1 MQKELK
7 CWSCP
12 LCNQKCN
19 SCFQTKNESTP
30 STLVA
35 PNTQSTQSGATTF
48 GSELSSSTPEPVDCS
63 TPKPS
68 RGGCSKSA
76 TGSTKTKSSTK
87 KEYRP
92 LSQEAL
98 QKLGA
103 AKYFQLLPP
112 PPSQKSLFD
121 PVPGQCALHQTV
133 CMRLSLDYKAR
144 HHAHWKSGLEK
155 DNRPPTYL
163 ASPVMKHLCSIFEE
177 HCYRYGTTA
186 GKLHVNTV
194 RESEME
200 LQEFFKF
207 IMEANQSLRIEDKS
221 DAEAECKEAQHTLAL
236 ANLSQICLQKQAKA
250 ILQAYSLDSE

>member
-1 MQKELK
+1 M
-7 CWSCP
+7 
-12 LCNQKCN
+12 
-19 SCFQTKNESTP
+19 
-30 STLVA
+30 
-35 PNTQSTQSGATTF
+35 
-48 GSELSSSTPEPVDCS
+48 
-63 TPKPS
+63 
-68 RGGCSKSA
+68 
-76 TGSTKTKSSTK
+76 
-87 KEYRP
+87 
-92 LSQEAL
+92 SQEAL